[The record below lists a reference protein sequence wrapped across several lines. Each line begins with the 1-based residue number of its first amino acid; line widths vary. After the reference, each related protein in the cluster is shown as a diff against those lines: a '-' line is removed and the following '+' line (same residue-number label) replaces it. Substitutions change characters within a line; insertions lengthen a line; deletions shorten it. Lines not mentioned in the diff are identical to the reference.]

1 MFEKEEELKKNFEG
15 LKDARN
21 ALSMLKK
28 MLDTLQAE
36 IDSLEETNWDAYTS
50 KTEAYN
56 TLLEMFQGYEKGY
69 REAIEEYIDA
79 YTKHHFNL
87 W

>member
-1 MFEKEEELKKNFEG
+1 MFEKEEELKKDFED

-21 ALSMLKK
+21 ALSMLKRT
-28 MLDTLQAE
+28 LDTLQVE
-36 IDSLEETNWDAYTS
+36 IDSLEETNFDVYTS

-56 TLLEMFQGYEKGY
+56 TLLDIFQGYEKEY
-69 REAIEEYIDA
+69 RASVEEYIDS
-79 YTKHHFNL
+79 YTKHHFNI

>member
-21 ALSMLKK
+21 ALSMLKE
-28 MLDTLQAE
+28 MLDTLRAE

>member
-1 MFEKEEELKKNFEG
+1 MFEKEEELKKDFED

-21 ALSMLKK
+21 ALSMLKE

-36 IDSLEETNWDAYTS
+36 IDSLEETNFDVYTS

-56 TLLEMFQGYEKGY
+56 TLLDIFQGYEKEY
-69 REAIEEYIDA
+69 QTSIEEYIDA
-79 YTKHHFNL
+79 YTKHHFNI

>member
-1 MFEKEEELKKNFEG
+1 MFEKEEELKKDFED

-21 ALSMLKK
+21 ALSMLKRT
-28 MLDTLQAE
+28 LDTLKVE
-36 IDSLEETNWDAYTS
+36 IDSLEETNFDVYTS
-50 KTEAYN
+50 KTEEYN

-69 REAIEEYIDA
+69 RAAIEEYIDA
-79 YTKHHFNL
+79 YTTHHFNI